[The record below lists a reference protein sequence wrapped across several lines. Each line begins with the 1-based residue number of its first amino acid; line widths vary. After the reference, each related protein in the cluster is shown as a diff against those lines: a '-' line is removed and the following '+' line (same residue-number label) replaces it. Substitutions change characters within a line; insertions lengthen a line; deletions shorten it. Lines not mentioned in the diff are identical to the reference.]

1 VRFDLESTIFRKNNL
16 NTFIDF
22 CKMSTSTSTETFA
35 FSADI
40 NQLLSL
46 IINTFYSN
54 KDVFLREL
62 ISNASDALDKI
73 RYQSL
78 TDPDVL
84 KSEPNLE
91 IRISFDKENKQLII
105 QDTGIGMTKDDM
117 IKNLGTIAKS
127 GTKAFM
133 ESMAAGADISM
144 IGQFGVGFYSAYL
157 VADHVTVISKNNT
170 DEQYKWESTAG
181 GSFSIS
187 LDDSSMVLKRGTA
200 IILNLKEDMVH
211 YLDELKT
218 LIIRHNQFIGFP
230 IYLQTVKT
238 RTVELQ
244 EKVQEQEVPESETSD
259 EVKVEDVEES
269 APKTTTESYND
280 WDIVNQ
286 EKPLWT
292 RNPKEITTEEYNR
305 FYKAI
310 SNDFEDS
317 LEVSH
322 FSVEGQLEFKGLL
335 FVPKRAPYDLYDKK
349 TQKQNNIKLYVR
361 RVFITD
367 TVDDLVPEYLSF
379 VKGLIDSEDLPLNIS
394 RETLQQNKIMKV
406 IKKNLVK
413 KCLDLFSEIASDKEK
428 FTTFYEQ
435 FSKNIKL
442 GVHEDSTH
450 RVKLASFLRYESST
464 SENELVSLDEYVE
477 RMQEGQKGIYFI
489 TGESKKSVI
498 HSPFL
503 ERLKKKNLEVLF
515 MVEPMDE
522 YVTQQLR
529 EYNGKNLINITK
541 ENLNL
546 EDDSLETLKTE
557 YENVCSYM
565 KTILSEDVEK
575 VVVSTRLD
583 TSPCVLVTSE
593 YGWTA
598 NMQRIMKA
606 QALGSNTQM
615 GYMMGKK
622 TLEINPSNPII
633 MMLKKKLDSG
643 IESKTLK
650 DLVHLLYDVT
660 LQSSGFTLEDP
671 SMFSNRILKLIQ
683 LGMGVEEEE
692 EEEPMK
698 DKVEVIV
705 DTEQTTMEEVD

>member
-1 VRFDLESTIFRKNNL
+1 
-16 NTFIDF
+16 
-22 CKMSTSTSTETFA
+22 MSTNTSTETFA

-84 KSEPNLE
+84 NSEPNLE

-133 ESMAAGADISM
+133 ESMSAGADISM

-157 VADHVTVISKNNT
+157 VADHVTVISKNNA

-200 IILNLKEDMVH
+200 IILNLKEDMIH

-218 LIIRHNQFIGFP
+218 LITRHNQFIGFP

-238 RTVELQ
+238 RTVDLQ
-244 EKVQEQEVPESETSD
+244 EEVPETASD

-269 APKTTTESYND
+269 PKPKTTTESYND

-292 RNPKEITTEEYNR
+292 RNPKDITTEEYNR

-335 FVPKRAPYDLYDKK
+335 FVPKRAPFDLYDKK

-406 IKKNLVK
+406 IKKNVVK

-442 GVHEDSTH
+442 GVHEDSTN

-464 SENELVSLDEYVE
+464 SEKELVSLDEYVE

-489 TGESKKSVI
+489 TGESKKSII

-565 KTILSEDVEK
+565 KTILSEEVEK
-575 VVVSTRLD
+575 VVVSSRLD

-606 QALGSNTQM
+606 QALGNNTQM

-633 MMLKKKLDSG
+633 VMLKKKLDSG
-643 IESKTLK
+643 TESKTLK

-671 SMFSNRILKLIQ
+671 SLFSKRILKLIQ
-683 LGMGVEEEE
+683 IGMGVEEEE
-692 EEEPMK
+692 EPRSK
-698 DKVEVIV
+698 DMVEVIV
-705 DTEQTTMEEVD
+705 DTEQTSMEEVD